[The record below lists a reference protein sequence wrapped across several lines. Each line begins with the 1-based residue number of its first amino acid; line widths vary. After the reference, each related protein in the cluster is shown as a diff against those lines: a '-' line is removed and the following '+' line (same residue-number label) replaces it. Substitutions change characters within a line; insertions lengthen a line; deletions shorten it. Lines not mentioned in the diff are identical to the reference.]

1 MLSLSLG
8 LGSRVEGSSSSC
20 NGKNRRSYLLLCA
33 GGGWRAAAPHMC
45 GAALVSQS
53 VLQVLLSFHFW
64 KRPQGQVHGL
74 PGKTGKEWQ
83 RCSFSRMGL
92 GWLGSHRRRG
102 KRTTFLTT
110 TLNDGRF
117 CVQSCCLW
125 MRCAAAAMCVAH
137 SNITKSAPREQ

>member
-1 MLSLSLG
+1 M
-8 LGSRVEGSSSSC
+8 
-20 NGKNRRSYLLLCA
+20 LLCA
-33 GGGWRAAAPHMC
+33 GGGWRAAAAPHMC

-117 CVQSCCLW
+117 CLCYG
-125 MRCAAAAMCVAH
+125 CAVALH
-137 SNITKSAPREQ
+137 SNVTISARAVNSQLKISVNHHVLPLQVRNSTPSEI